1 MEAVVDADS
10 ISVAIRIRPL
20 SDIEIAAGH
29 VAIFQCIPKVNQIG
43 QLKDG
48 QFLAGQTFEFDK
60 VYDENATTSQIYVS
74 SARALVADVVSGIN
88 GTIFACT

>member
-1 MEAVVDADS
+1 MEAVLDADS

-29 VAIFQCIPKVNQIG
+29 VAVFQRLPECNQIG